1 MVLRADSVVVDIVA
15 IEIDTAVYILEEG
28 LWGGR
33 HSMER
38 GDRLLCDREHF
49 I

>member
-1 MVLRADSVVVDIVA
+1 MDLRIGSVVLDIVA
-15 IEIDTAVYILEEG
+15 IAMDAAVYILEEG
-28 LWGGR
+28 LGRRR